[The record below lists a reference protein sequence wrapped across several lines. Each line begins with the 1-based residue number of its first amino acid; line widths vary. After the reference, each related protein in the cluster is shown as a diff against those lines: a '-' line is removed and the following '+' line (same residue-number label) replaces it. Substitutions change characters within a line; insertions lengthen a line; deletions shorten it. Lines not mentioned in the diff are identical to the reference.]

1 MVADTGL
8 KHPIHK
14 KAFKNVE
21 DGKNDSCT
29 QAEQTTW

>member
-8 KHPIHK
+8 KNPIHK
-14 KAFKNVE
+14 KAFKNV

>member
-8 KHPIHK
+8 KNPIHK